1 MINLFLFVIHPP
13 LNSKFSILLCA
24 QRMHLLIWPV
34 RSPMSKSGSAPK
46 WSASSCLFDPYSS
59 MLAYTH
65 THTLAQRGRTCDW
78 GRCLWIWCAASFML
92 LPFSHSHS
100 VSLTSSG
107 QQRNSQ
113 GNDRG
118 KHSALAYI
126 INILLYGGLYI
137 HCPQESRT
145 LVCQLTEVEM
155 VYCASGGVCVLCESG
170 YVRCVSVYVCVD
182 G

>member
-1 MINLFLFVIHPP
+1 
-13 LNSKFSILLCA
+13 
-24 QRMHLLIWPV
+24 
-34 RSPMSKSGSAPK
+34 
-46 WSASSCLFDPYSS
+46 
-59 MLAYTH
+59 
-65 THTLAQRGRTCDW
+65 
-78 GRCLWIWCAASFML
+78 ML